1 VCIFLHPIPQTN
13 QAQKEGFHMDKAFLE
28 QMQKKVAQ
36 ELRVKETET
45 LTFWKDEIEKVV
57 RKNTES
63 LSALQVEIKNILTR
77 MDNRLKAV
85 KRGND

>member
-1 VCIFLHPIPQTN
+1 VHFKKGIT
-13 QAQKEGFHMDKAFLE
+13 MDKAFLE

-45 LTFWKDEIEKVV
+45 LTFWKDEIQKVV
-57 RKNTES
+57 HKNTES
-63 LSALQVEIKNILTR
+63 LSALQVEIKNIIAR
-77 MDNRLKAV
+77 MENRLNSV

>member
-1 VCIFLHPIPQTN
+1 MCLPASRLAAHFKRGGT
-13 QAQKEGFHMDKAFLE
+13 MDKAFLE

-36 ELRVKETET
+36 ELRVRETET
-45 LTFWKDEIEKVV
+45 LTYWKEEIEKVV

-63 LSALQVEIKNILTR
+63 LSALQVEIKNILAR

>member
-1 VCIFLHPIPQTN
+1 
-13 QAQKEGFHMDKAFLE
+13 MDKAFLE

-45 LTFWKDEIEKVV
+45 LTFWKDEIQKVV
-57 RKNTES
+57 HKNTES
-63 LSALQVEIKNILTR
+63 LSALQVEIKNIIAR
-77 MDNRLKAV
+77 MENRLNSV

>member
-1 VCIFLHPIPQTN
+1 MHFKKGIT
-13 QAQKEGFHMDKAFLE
+13 MDKAFLE

-45 LTFWKDEIEKVV
+45 LTFWKDEIQKVV
-57 RKNTES
+57 HKNTES
-63 LSALQVEIKNILTR
+63 LSALQVEIKNIIAR
-77 MDNRLKAV
+77 MENRLNSV